1 MYSVRISVSYW
12 FIFVLIRHQYRFGV
26 TCSEWLVRCFE
37 GPGSSTAGLQEIP
50 MFSIITARH
59 AANLVKDGDT
69 LAIGGAGAGH
79 AVPDRL
85 MQFLGE
91 RYADTAEPRKITV
104 LHPCGI
110 GDEGARGMNHLA
122 YEGLIDTVIGGFW
135 GNAPKM
141 VKLAV
146 ANKIKA
152 YNFPQ
157 GVLGHL
163 MRAIASGK
171 PGIITSVGL
180 NTYIDPRL
188 EGGKLNDI
196 TTEDL
201 VEVMEV
207 DGREYLFYK
216 TIPVDVAFIRGTTV
230 DCEGN
235 LTMEEEVGFFSMLS
249 IAHCAKV
256 NNGIVIAQA
265 KRTSDGHCD
274 PGQVKV
280 PGVFID
286 YVVIEPEQEMTF
298 LTAFDPALVK
308 RDAAYEAEEL
318 KLEGMKRVVSRRAAL
333 ELRPDI
339 YVNLGYGMSDGV
351 PIVAQQEEITDEL
364 VFMIEQGAIA
374 GIPTTGLNFGAMFN
388 PTAIVDDPYQF
399 DFFHGGG
406 LDMAFLGFAQIDRHG
421 NINSTRF
428 GNFVTGSGGSVDIS
442 SSAKKIVYCGSFAV
456 KSEQEIG
463 VDGLKIVNRGKV
475 RKFVEQ
481 VDQVSFS
488 GKSGL
493 ARKQIVYYVTE
504 RAVFTLTTEGVML
517 LEIAPGVD
525 LQKDVLDM
533 MEFTPVISPD
543 LKTIDPII
551 YRDEKLGL
559 KERFA
564 QNRKQR

>member
-1 MYSVRISVSYW
+1 
-12 FIFVLIRHQYRFGV
+12 
-26 TCSEWLVRCFE
+26 
-37 GPGSSTAGLQEIP
+37 
-50 MFSIITARH
+50 MFSVITARR
-59 AANLVKDGDT
+59 AADLVRDGDT

-85 MQFLGE
+85 MQGLGE
-91 RYADTAEPRKITV
+91 RFNETAEPRKITV

-110 GDEGARGMNHLA
+110 GDEGSRGMNHLA
-122 YEGLIDTVIGGFW
+122 YEGLLDTVIGGFW

-141 VKLAV
+141 VKLAL
-146 ANKIKA
+146 ADKIKA

-157 GVLGHL
+157 GVLAHL

-171 PGIITSVGL
+171 PGIITPVGL
-180 NTYIDPRL
+180 NTYVDPRL
-188 EGGKLNDI
+188 EGGKLNGI
-196 TTEDL
+196 TCEDL
-201 VEVMEV
+201 VEVMEIG
-207 DGREYLFYK
+207 GREYLFYK

-249 IAHCAKV
+249 IAHAAKV
-256 NNGIVIAQA
+256 NGGTVIAQV
-265 KRTSDGHCD
+265 KRTSDGHCN
-274 PGQVKV
+274 PGHVKV

-286 YVVIEPEQEMTF
+286 YVVVEPGQEMTF

-308 RDAAYEAEEL
+308 RDEPYQAEEL

-333 ELRPDI
+333 ELCPDI

-351 PIVAQQEEITDEL
+351 PIVAQQEEITDDL

-406 LDMAFLGFAQIDRHG
+406 LDMAFLGFAQVDRHG

-428 GNFVTGSGGSVDIS
+428 ANFVTGSGGSIDIS
-442 SSAKKIVYCGSFAV
+442 SSARQVVYCGSFAV
-456 KSEQEIG
+456 KSEQDISET
-463 VDGLKIVNRGKV
+463 GLKIRHPGTVK
-475 RKFVEQ
+475 KFVDH

-488 GKSGL
+488 GKSALQRGQ
-493 ARKQIVYYVTE
+493 RIVYVTE
-504 RAVFTLTTEGVML
+504 RAVFTLMPEGLTL
-517 LEIAPGVD
+517 LEIAPGID
-525 LQKDVLDM
+525 LQVDVLDM
-533 MEFTPVISPD
+533 MEFAPVISPH
-543 LKTIDPII
+543 LRTIDPLI
-551 YRDEKLGL
+551 YVNTKLGL

-564 QNRKQR
+564 QHRTRRQAARGGTDAG

>member
-1 MYSVRISVSYW
+1 MV
-12 FIFVLIRHQYRFGV
+12 
-26 TCSEWLVRCFE
+26 
-37 GPGSSTAGLQEIP
+37 
-50 MFSIITARH
+50 SIITADE
-59 AANLVKDGDT
+59 AAELVGDGDT

-85 MQFLGE
+85 MQGLGE
-91 RYADTAEPRKITV
+91 YHARTGTPRKITV

-110 GDEGARGMNHLA
+110 GDNENRGMNHLA
-122 YEGLIDTVIGGFW
+122 HEELIDTAIGGYW

-141 VKLAV
+141 VTLAL
-146 ANKIKA
+146 ANKVKG

-163 MRAIASGK
+163 MRATASGK
-171 PGIITSVGL
+171 PGIITPIGL
-180 NTYIDPRL
+180 NTYVDPRL

-201 VEVMEV
+201 VEVIEV
-207 DGREYLFYK
+207 GGAEYLYYK
-216 TIPVDVAFIRGTTV
+216 TVPVDVAFIRGTTV

-249 IAHCAKV
+249 IAQSAKV
-256 NNGIVIAQA
+256 NGGIVIAQA
-265 KRTSDGHCD
+265 KRTSEGHCD

-280 PGVFID
+280 PGVLID
-286 YVVIEPEQEMTF
+286 HVVIEPEQEMTF

-308 RDAAYEAEEL
+308 RDVEYEAEEL

-333 ELRPDI
+333 ELRPDV

-351 PIVAQQEEITDEL
+351 PIVAQQEGITDQL

-388 PTAIVDDPYQF
+388 PTAIVDDVYQF

-406 LDMAFLGFAQIDRHG
+406 LDMAFLGFAQVDREG

-428 GNFVTGSGGSVDIS
+428 GNFVTGSGGSIDIS
-442 SSAKKIVYCGSFAV
+442 CAAKKLVYCGTFAV
-456 KSEQEIG
+456 KSDQEITELG
-463 VDGLKIVNRGKV
+463 IKV
-475 RKFVEQ
+475 TNPGRFKKFVNQ
-481 VDQVSFS
+481 VEQVSFS
-488 GKSGL
+488 GRSALERG
-493 ARKQIVYYVTE
+493 QQVYYVTE
-504 RAVFTLTTEGVML
+504 RAVFTLTLEGVTL

-525 LQKDVLDM
+525 LHKDVLEM
-533 MEFTPVISPD
+533 MEFEPVMSKE
-543 LKTIDPII
+543 LKTIDQAI
-551 YRDEKLGL
+551 YRDELLGL
-559 KERFA
+559 RERFE
-564 QNRKQR
+564 KLVS